1 MKKIGMKT
9 VFILAL
15 SLMVVQIAA
24 QTVAQ
29 NPLSLIA
36 QALAPLVVII
46 ATPLIT
52 RLFKKLGIDIAESTL
67 EPILMRIIEIIAS
80 VEQNKKNLSGA
91 QKKELV
97 TDMARSM
104 IPKADQKVLIKKYG
118 SLETAVQAAFER
130 SSVAM
135 K

>member
-1 MKKIGMKT
+1 MYKRI
-9 VFILAL
+9 FITLAL
-15 SLMVVQIAA
+15 VLMLAALAA
-24 QTVAQ
+24 QTIAQ

-104 IPKADQKVLIKKYG
+104 LPKADQKALVKKFG

-130 SSVAM
+130 SSVAV

>member
-1 MKKIGMKT
+1 MYKRI
-9 VFILAL
+9 FITLAL
-15 SLMVVQIAA
+15 VLMLAALTA

-97 TDMARSM
+97 TDMTRSM
-104 IPKADQKVLIKKYG
+104 LPKADQKALVKKYG

-130 SSVAM
+130 SSVAV